1 MDHDGL
7 NSTTGSKWE
16 QQRVIETRRA
26 VLNSVTLT
34 GIVLLRL
41 QGEQV
46 FSPITGGAGFNVV
59 TGGVGLTAV
68 TGRAVFNAVTG
79 GVCLLQLQ

>member
-16 QQRVIETRRA
+16 QQWVIETRRE
-26 VLNSVTLT
+26 VLNSVPFT
-34 GIVLLRL
+34 GMVLLQL
-41 QGEQV
+41 QGVQV
-46 FSPITGGAGFNVV
+46 FSPITGGAGFNAV
-59 TGGVGLTAV
+59 TGVVGLTAV
-68 TGRAVFNAVTG
+68 TGRAVFNAVIG

>member
-16 QQRVIETRRA
+16 QQWVIETRRA
-26 VLNSVTLT
+26 VLNSVPFT
-34 GIVLLRL
+34 GMVLLQL

-46 FSPITGGAGFNVV
+46 FSPITGGAGFNAV
-59 TGGVGLTAV
+59 TGVVGLTAV
-68 TGRAVFNAVTG
+68 TGRAVFNAVIG